1 MIHSGAQGKH
11 NLDDDDDDGVGMD
24 ENKGGQR
31 YADGRSPRLEAWLCI
46 QITMTFMIKHIDND

>member
-1 MIHSGAQGKH
+1 MVHSGAQGKH
-11 NLDDDDDDGVGMD
+11 NHDDDDGGGMD